1 MGVDDGYIRSS
12 PELTRIADPCW
23 GAADHAPGRLRSS
36 RQVGNMLSAG
46 RAANGKVR

>member
-1 MGVDDGYIRSS
+1 MVVDDGYIRSS

-23 GAADHAPGRLRSS
+23 GAADHTPGRLRRS